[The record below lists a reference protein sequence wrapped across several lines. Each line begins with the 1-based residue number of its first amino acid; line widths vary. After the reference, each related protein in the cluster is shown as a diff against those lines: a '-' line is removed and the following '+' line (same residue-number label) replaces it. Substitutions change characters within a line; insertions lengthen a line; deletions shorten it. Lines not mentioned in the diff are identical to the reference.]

1 VSSNFFRLSFFL
13 LGCSSHEARRDFVK
27 VINNTIRE
35 SVRRMSL
42 PGTKVKVSPSGPPS
56 SSQTKSQQNLQQYIP
71 YSSRRPES
79 LVMRDVE
86 KPKGKHTKGGEP
98 SRHSMD
104 VEEKNAPS
112 HYECVGPDFRTR
124 SQTLTDLNT
133 SDLQS
138 TNCPSGSQSTIASE
152 SRSSAKLVHASKN
165 PTSYGGGPTGQR
177 DGLGSPIWKPRH
189 ASKRA
194 VVRSPSGE
202 DKGLEAGVF
211 SSSAY
216 GDYSN
221 VVYDKNDESKH
232 SSVLLTHPNACFEHE
247 DTEC

>member
-1 VSSNFFRLSFFL
+1 
-13 LGCSSHEARRDFVK
+13 
-27 VINNTIRE
+27 
-35 SVRRMSL
+35 M
-42 PGTKVKVSPSGPPS
+42 
-56 SSQTKSQQNLQQYIP
+56 
-71 YSSRRPES
+71 
-79 LVMRDVE
+79 
-86 KPKGKHTKGGEP
+86 
-98 SRHSMD
+98 
-104 VEEKNAPS
+104 
-112 HYECVGPDFRTR
+112 
-124 SQTLTDLNT
+124 
-133 SDLQS
+133 
-138 TNCPSGSQSTIASE
+138 
-152 SRSSAKLVHASKN
+152 HASKN